1 MIFTRLVGHQGWFG
15 NCCLIRW
22 TYVYESSYLS
32 NDYQPSRQT
41 AGCAALHIAGGS
53 PSDGP
58 VFPTC
63 ANESSWREPH
73 RQCVRHA
80 AAEIM
85 NTLTHAVAFEKYH
98 GTGNDF
104 CIVDATDS
112 VPDRS
117 AFATTHCDR
126 STGVGSETDGPT
138 GADGVLFLQLE
149 DRFSPPRII
158 MTLVQPDGS
167 VAPTCGNGARC
178 AAVWAMNR
186 TDAEAV
192 MIDTQVG
199 TRRATRVDD
208 GIAVE
213 MGKPTF
219 DPDRLPL
226 AGNREPLIEESV
238 EGLTV
243 TAVNTGV
250 PHAVAFVD
258 DIDAVDIDSVAPA
271 VRHADVFPAG
281 ANVTLAERTDSRRE
295 DVPRFRQRS
304 YERGIEG
311 ETQACGTGSVAIA
324 AAASRIGLI
333 ESAAPVDI
341 SLPGGELQI
350 ATTDRGEL
358 LLTGAVT
365 YEFDGNASA
374 AVADD

>member
-1 MIFTRLVGHQGWFG
+1 M
-15 NCCLIRW
+15 
-22 TYVYESSYLS
+22 S
-32 NDYQPSRQT
+32 
-41 AGCAALHIAGGS
+41 
-53 PSDGP
+53 
-58 VFPTC
+58 
-63 ANESSWREPH
+63 
-73 RQCVRHA
+73 
-80 AAEIM
+80 
-85 NTLTHAVAFEKYH
+85 TLTNAVAFEKYH

-104 CIVDATDS
+104 IIVDATDP

-117 AFATTHCDR
+117 EFATTHCDR
-126 STGVGSETDGPT
+126 STGVGSDTSGRI
-138 GADGVLFLQLE
+138 GADGVLFLHLE

-167 VAPTCGNGARC
+167 VAPICGNGARC
-178 AAVWAMNR
+178 AAVWAMDR

-192 MIDTQVG
+192 MIDTQAG

-213 MGKPTF
+213 MGEPTF
-219 DPDRLPL
+219 DPSRLPL
-226 AGNREPLIEESV
+226 TSDQTEPLVQESV

-258 DIDAVDIDSVAPA
+258 DIESVDIEAVAPA
-271 VRHADVFPAG
+271 VRHADLFAAG
-281 ANVTLAERTDSRRE
+281 TNVTFAEQVDERRE
-295 DVPRFRQRS
+295 GVPRFRQRS

-311 ETQACGTGSVAIA
+311 ETEACGTGSVAIA

-350 ATTDRGEL
+350 EATDRGEL
-358 LLTGAVT
+358 QLTGTVT
-365 YEFDGNASA
+365 YEFDGDALTTDN
-374 AVADD
+374 

>member
-1 MIFTRLVGHQGWFG
+1 M
-15 NCCLIRW
+15 
-22 TYVYESSYLS
+22 SSL
-32 NDYQPSRQT
+32 N
-41 AGCAALHIAGGS
+41 
-53 PSDGP
+53 
-58 VFPTC
+58 
-63 ANESSWREPH
+63 
-73 RQCVRHA
+73 
-80 AAEIM
+80 
-85 NTLTHAVAFEKYH
+85 HAVTYQKYH

-104 CIVDATDS
+104 IIVDATD
-112 VPDRS
+112 PIADRS
-117 AFATTHCDR
+117 TFATTHCDR
-126 STGVGSETDGPT
+126 STGVGSDTDDQT

-167 VAPTCGNGARC
+167 VAPICGNGARC

-199 TRRATRVDD
+199 TRRATRADG

-213 MGKPTF
+213 MGEATF

-226 AGNREPLIEESV
+226 AEDRTEPLIQEPV

-258 DIDAVDIDSVAPA
+258 DIESVDVEAVAPA
-271 VRHADVFPAG
+271 VRHAEAFPAG
-281 ANVTLAERTDSRRE
+281 ANVTFAERTDDRR
-295 DVPRFRQRS
+295 DGVPRFRQRS
-304 YERGIEG
+304 YERGVEG
-311 ETQACGTGSVAIA
+311 ETDACATGSVAIA

-341 SLPGGELQI
+341 SVRGGELRI
-350 ATTDRGEL
+350 AETDRGEL

-365 YEFDGNASA
+365 HEFDGEVPA